1 MKMDSTDRAILSFLQ
16 EEARLSNVQLA
27 ERVYLSESACLR
39 RVKALE
45 KSGVIAGYAALV
57 DPIKVGLPS
66 IVVVHLTLQR
76 QDQTDLETF
85 EDAVRLIPE
94 VMECYLMT
102 GEFDYLL
109 RIVVADTS
117 DFERVHRQ
125 RLAQLPGVARIQSSF
140 ALRTVRKTTALPVR

>member
-27 ERVYLSESACLR
+27 ERVHLSESACLR

>member
-1 MKMDSTDRAILSFLQ
+1 MKMDSTDRAILSSLQ

-27 ERVYLSESACLR
+27 ERVHLSESACLR
-39 RVKALE
+39 RVRALE

-76 QDQTDLETF
+76 QDQTDLEAF
-85 EDAVRLIPE
+85 ENAVRLIPE

-109 RIVVADTS
+109 RIVVSDTS

-125 RLAQLPGVARIQSSF
+125 HLAQLPGVARIQSSF
-140 ALRTVRKTTALPVR
+140 ALRTIRKTTALPMR

>member
-27 ERVYLSESACLR
+27 ERVHLSESACLR

-109 RIVVADTS
+109 RVVVADTS

>member
-125 RLAQLPGVARIQSSF
+125 HLAQLPGVARIHSSF
-140 ALRTVRKTTALPVR
+140 ALRTVRKTTALPMR